1 MDRIPSCNRISSNAS
16 HLVRQKALALK
27 SLLQKCRQITT
38 NQAFK
43 SWVNAGF
50 NEVLIKKS
58 FKSLDEHLHKGKKK
72 ESSQSNIEEAVEGV
86 SQSDSL
92 ASEFHNKNPELEK
105 RMLLS
110 LLNSI
115 KDTDSPEEILR
126 KVLDFY
132 PDFMLAD
139 DALDFLI
146 DASSGKLAMS
156 MDIAK
161 EILNSRHGREIKAGR
176 NISDQIKIFFEQIN
190 KPPTTLRSMY
200 NDITGN
206 PRPADKLFAE
216 FSSEYDYDKM
226 KTLISFLLHSL
237 GSDLK
242 SKGPSISRAQLQVLI
257 DKVKELQG
265 ILGVYNFFKG
275 RMDLISNQFR
285 INNLM
290 LPGYLNF
297 EGLAKQF
304 MAILA
309 ERYIT
314 MDKVFQIARN
324 LNLYEEIIAQ
334 IIIFTQLRDA
344 VRNIS
349 PRLYKSKRQKKDL
362 LEAILEVLEELED
375 ELEDEE
381 DEDK

>member
-1 MDRIPSCNRISSNAS
+1 MDKIPSCNRLTSNTSQIAKQ
-16 HLVRQKALALK
+16 RALALK
-27 SLLQKCRQITT
+27 SLLQQCRQVSTKQ
-38 NQAFK
+38 NFK
-43 SWVNAGF
+43 AWVNSGF
-50 NEVLIKKS
+50 NEVLTKKS
-58 FKSLDEHLHKGKKK
+58 FKSLEEHAHKGKKK
-72 ESSQSNIEEAVEGV
+72 EASHNTKEAIEGI
-86 SQSDSL
+86 SQSDEL
-92 ASEFHNKNPELEK
+92 ASEFNKKNPELEK

-146 DASSGKLAMS
+146 ESSFGKLALT

-161 EILNSRHGREIKAGR
+161 ELLNTRYGREIKAGR
-176 NISDQIKIFFEQIN
+176 NISDQIKAFFEQIN
-190 KPPTTLRSMY
+190 KPPTTLRTIY

-216 FSSEYDYDKM
+216 FSSQYDYDKM

-242 SKGPSISRAQLQVLI
+242 AKGPSISRSQLQVLI
-257 DKVKELQG
+257 DETRILQG
-265 ILGVYNFFKG
+265 ILGVYHFFRS
-275 RMDLISNQFR
+275 RMNLISNQFK

-290 LPGYLNF
+290 LPDYLNF
-297 EGLAKQF
+297 EALAKQF
-304 MAILA
+304 MSILS

-314 MDKVFQIARN
+314 MDKVFQMARN
-324 LNLYEEIIAQ
+324 LNLYEELLAQ
-334 IIIFTQLRDA
+334 IIIFTQIRDA

-375 ELEDEE
+375 ELEEEEEE
-381 DEDK
+381 DT